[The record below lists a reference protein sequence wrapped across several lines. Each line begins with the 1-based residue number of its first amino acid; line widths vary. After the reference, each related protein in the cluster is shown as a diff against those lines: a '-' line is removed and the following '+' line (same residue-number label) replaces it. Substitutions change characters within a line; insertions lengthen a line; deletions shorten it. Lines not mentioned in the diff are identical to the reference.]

1 MPHMLILCACQP
13 STPHVGEGAKEAVFL
28 VTAGLLVGENIVLS
42 IFIALLPLVRLNAS
56 CTVSVL

>member
-13 STPHVGEGAKEAVFL
+13 STPHVGEGAKAVFL